1 MNTEFETV
9 GYFKDYFVTGKYT
22 GSVSYV
28 EKDREIFG
36 YSGRKTETVSEQI
49 VFKNG
54 KKIKAG
60 TVVITEL
67 FPINGRIKDD
77 ALIKSIHNN
86 QNKAV

>member
-9 GYFKDYFVTGKYT
+9 GYFKDYFVAGKYT

-36 YSGRKTETVSEQI
+36 YSGRKTETISTDI

>member
-1 MNTEFETV
+1 MSTEFETV
-9 GYFKDYFVTGKYT
+9 GYFKDYFVAGKYT

-36 YSGRKTETVSEQI
+36 YSGRKTETVVEQI

-67 FPINGRIKDD
+67 FPINGRVKDD
-77 ALIKSIHNN
+77 ALIKSIQNN
-86 QNKAV
+86 VNKKV